1 MKIKTLLF
9 ALVAIAM
16 ASCAGAPE
24 ARLNSTAEILP
35 RPTKMTHLD
44 GVYSIDRNT
53 VLCYDESVAKVAD
66 ILSEYIPFAKRTT
79 ECCESNAVR
88 LLVDNTLGKEAYTLK
103 IDASGVTIKG
113 GDYGG
118 VLYGMESLL
127 QLLPYEVF
135 EKNGRLPLAAQFV
148 EIEDSPRFPFRGF
161 MMDMSSDYYTMEEL
175 KEFIDIFAIERT
187 SYFAARASSII
198 YNNLQH
204 LTSYIRWAW
213 LRRPL
218 ILLVNLL
225 CLGIIIPILRLVGL
239 INPRGEYHY
248 VLGTGW
254 GRHRFF
260 SRYTF
265 PLGRAKFEGKEY
277 PAPKDTDAYLRTVY
291 GDWRKLPTDEQ
302 IRDAIHCPQYIE
314 EIYSKKNPNEE

>member
-1 MKIKTLLF
+1 MLMRDFDQEALRERYNPDGSALRRNQLELLELLDEVARICKEHNIQWWLSSGTLL
-9 ALVAIAM
+9 
-16 ASCAGAPE
+16 GA
-24 ARLNSTAEILP
+24 ARHEGFIP
-35 RPTKMTHLD
+35 WD
-44 GVYSIDRNT
+44 DDIDIVMLRK
-53 VLCYDESVAKVAD
+53 D
-66 ILSEYIPFAKRTT
+66 FKRFD
-79 ECCESNAVR
+79 R
-88 LLVDNTLGKEAYTLK
+88 LMRKA
-103 IDASGVTIKG
+103 
-113 GDYGG
+113 
-118 VLYGMESLL
+118 
-127 QLLPYEVF
+127 
-135 EKNGRLPLAAQFV
+135 
-148 EIEDSPRFPFRGF
+148 
-161 MMDMSSDYYTMEEL
+161 EL
-175 KEFIDIFAIERT
+175 KDFVYHSMTTDIDYVYLFSKFRRRRGQFIDIFAIERT

-248 VLGTGW
+248 VLGSGW